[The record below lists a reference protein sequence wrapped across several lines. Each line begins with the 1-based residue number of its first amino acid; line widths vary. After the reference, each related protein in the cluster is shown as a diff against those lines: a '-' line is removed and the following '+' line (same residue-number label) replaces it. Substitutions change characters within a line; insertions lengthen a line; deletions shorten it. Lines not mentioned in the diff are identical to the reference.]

1 MELAALVFVLVSL
14 IIGFFFATCM
24 LIGQALLLLVIPP
37 LVLPFVGGTVFAYFL
52 QKRGW
57 YEDVSWLGKIL
68 VGFIG
73 LPSAIAIP
81 VFVELGASY
90 LSMTEIELPPKSI
103 VIERY
108 VGLGAGYIV
117 FESNSGFDDL
127 KAHFLTT
134 RGVDGWQDVR
144 TYDPSDDAE
153 ALQQSNLRHRYN
165 GYSYVINRCG
175 EKSCA
180 TVGWRIE
187 PALNLIVA
195 LIGLLILLCMVAFG
209 PPKRTRK

>member
-14 IIGFFFATCM
+14 IIGIFFATCM
-24 LIGQALLLLVIPP
+24 LIGQTLFVLVIPP

-57 YEDVSWLGKIL
+57 YEGVSFLGKIL
-68 VGFIG
+68 VGIFG

-81 VFVELGASY
+81 VLVELGASY
-90 LSMTEIELPPKSI
+90 LSMTEIELPPKST

-108 VGLGAGYIV
+108 VGLGAGYLV

-127 KAHFLTT
+127 KAHFQKT

-144 TYDPSDDAE
+144 TYDPSDDPD
-153 ALQQSNLRHRYN
+153 ALQQSNLRHRHN

-187 PALNLIVA
+187 PALNLFVA
-195 LIGLLILLCMVAFG
+195 LIGLLIFLCMVTFG
-209 PPKRTRK
+209 PPKRIQK